1 MFKQND
7 TLHSVNTFVFLLFIY
22 CVNTL
27 PGDLIGNENENPFK
41 NLLYRFL
48 LTDVEKRIL
57 VTKNGTPSSYPK
69 VVENEQILRKLS
81 NIRYR
86 VAFGKIFQN
95 KRIS

>member
-41 NLLYRFL
+41 KP
-48 LTDVEKRIL
+48 TV
-57 VTKNGTPSSYPK
+57 
-69 VVENEQILRKLS
+69 QIPFNRC
-81 NIRYR
+81 
-86 VAFGKIFQN
+86 
-95 KRIS
+95 